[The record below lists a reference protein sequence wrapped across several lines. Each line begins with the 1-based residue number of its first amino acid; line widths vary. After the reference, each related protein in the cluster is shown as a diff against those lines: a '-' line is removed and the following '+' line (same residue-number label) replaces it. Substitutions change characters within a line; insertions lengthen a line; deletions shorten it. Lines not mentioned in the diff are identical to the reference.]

1 MDCQKLT
8 FIIDKVS
15 QNRSEQEHRTVRKQL
30 IDNIE
35 IFNKFNKDFH
45 KLIAQ
50 SFEMKR
56 TQKGMLLYEQNQ
68 LSDGFYTILKGKVSL
83 FRADYELE
91 IDSGKSKRESNK
103 MIQKQFK
110 SVKCF

>member
-1 MDCQKLT
+1 
-8 FIIDKVS
+8 
-15 QNRSEQEHRTVRKQL
+15 
-30 IDNIE
+30 
-35 IFNKFNKDFH
+35 
-45 KLIAQ
+45 
-50 SFEMKR
+50 MKR

-103 MIQKQFK
+103 MI
-110 SVKCF
+110 